1 MVLLALPPIAVLS
14 TESTSSTQI
23 MCESCDSNSASN
35 NIERR
40 RFLRLAGLSAGALLL
55 ASALPHQALQAAE
68 KNSTPPKPKN
78 VISPDEALKRLM
90 QGNERYVS
98 GNSETH
104 DFKDEREAL
113 VSGQNPFVAVL
124 SCSDSRIA
132 PEYAFDTARGDL
144 FSIRVAGNFV
154 TDEGLAS
161 LEYGVAVLAT
171 PLILVLGHERCGAIE
186 AGVKAVKDHTVFPG
200 HIPRLTDAL
209 KPTVEQAIK
218 QPGDLVAN
226 ATAQNIK
233 NSVERLKEA
242 TPLLTDALGQGK
254 LKIVGG
260 IYRLATGKVELIA

>member
-1 MVLLALPPIAVLS
+1 
-14 TESTSSTQI
+14 
-23 MCESCDSNSASN
+23 MCESCDSGSVSKVNT
-35 NIERR
+35 RR
-40 RFLRLAGLSAGALLL
+40 DFLRLAGLGTGALLL
-55 ASALPHQALQAAE
+55 AGALPGRLAQAAE
-68 KNSTPPKPKN
+68 ATSAPPKPKN
-78 VISPDEALKRLM
+78 VISPDDALERLM
-90 QGNERYVS
+90 AGNERYVS

-144 FSIRVAGNFV
+144 FAIRVAGNFV

-161 LEYGVAVLAT
+161 LEYGVAVLGA

-186 AGVKAVKDHTVFPG
+186 AGIKAVKDHAVFPG
-200 HIPRLTDAL
+200 HIPKLTAAL
-209 KPTVEQAIK
+209 KPSIESVIK
-218 QPGDLVAN
+218 QPGELVEN
-226 ATAQNIK
+226 ATVQNVK
-233 NSVERLKEA
+233 DSVERLKKA
-242 TPLLTDALGQGK
+242 TPLLTDALDTGK

>member
-1 MVLLALPPIAVLS
+1 
-14 TESTSSTQI
+14 
-23 MCESCDSNSASN
+23 MCESCDSGSVSKVNT
-35 NIERR
+35 RR
-40 RFLRLAGLSAGALLL
+40 HFLRLAGLGAGTLLLAGALPRL
-55 ASALPHQALQAAE
+55 AQAAE
-68 KNSTPPKPKN
+68 ATSAPPKPKN

-90 QGNERYVS
+90 AGNERYVS

-144 FSIRVAGNFV
+144 FAIRVAGNFV

-161 LEYGVAVLAT
+161 LEYGVAVLGA

-186 AGVKAVKDHTVFPG
+186 AGIKAVKDHTVFPG
-200 HIPRLTDAL
+200 HIPKLTDAL
-209 KPTVEQAIK
+209 KPSIESVLK
-218 QPGDLVAN
+218 QPGELVEN
-226 ATAQNIK
+226 ATVQNVK
-233 NSVERLKEA
+233 NSVERLKKA
-242 TPLLTDALGQGK
+242 TPLLSDALDKGN

>member
-1 MVLLALPPIAVLS
+1 
-14 TESTSSTQI
+14 
-23 MCESCDSNSASN
+23 MCESCDSNSTATTH
-35 NIERR
+35 ERR
-40 RFLRLAGLSAGALLL
+40 RFLRLAGLGAGALLL
-55 ASALPHQALQAAE
+55 AGALPSSIIQAAE
-68 KNSTPPKPKN
+68 KTAAPPKPKN

-90 QGNERYVS
+90 AGNERYVS

-144 FSIRVAGNFV
+144 FAVRLAGNFV

-161 LEYGVAVLAT
+161 LEYGVAVLGA

-186 AGVKAVKDHTVFPG
+186 AGVKAVKEHTVFPG
-200 HIPRLTDAL
+200 KIPALTDAL
-209 KPTVEQAIK
+209 KSSVEQVK
-218 QPGDLVAN
+218 GRPGDLVEN
-226 ATAQNIK
+226 ATVQNIK
-233 NSVERLKEA
+233 NSIERLKQA
-242 TPLLTDALGQGK
+242 TPLLTDALSKGQ

-260 IYRLATGKVELIA
+260 IYRLATGKVELVA